1 MYRTEN
7 TTATIPAG
15 EYVDRYR
22 DAEKF
27 IGFCK
32 ACSRYDNCWACPPH
46 GFDADAYLSGYSTA
60 LIVGTRIVPTPSA
73 RAGCATPEQSRETGR
88 QMIAEVRRTLDTRL
102 LELERKYPRSRAFY
116 AGTCH
121 LCPEGTCTRTEGRP
135 CRYPD
140 RIRPS
145 LESLGFDIG
154 KTASELLGIE
164 LQWNEPGSAGL
175 PEYFTLVS
183 GFFTNRPTDDRLW

>member
-1 MYRTEN
+1 MFPLRRLLGLSAARIRCGRIPVRIPHGVDHRHTDHPRAVRPRRMRDAG
-7 TTATIPAG
+7 TRPAG
-15 EYVDRYR
+15 GTADDRR
-22 DAEKF
+22 
-27 IGFCK
+27 
-32 ACSRYDNCWACPPH
+32 SP
-46 GFDADAYLSGYSTA
+46 ADA
-60 LIVGTRIVPTPSA
+60 
-73 RAGCATPEQSRETGR
+73 
-88 QMIAEVRRTLDTRL
+88 RL
-102 LELERKYPRSRAFY
+102 LELERKYPGSRAFY

-121 LCPEGTCTRTEGRP
+121 LCPEGTCARSEGRP

-164 LQWNEPGSAGL
+164 LKWSEPGSSGL

-183 GFFTNRPTDDRLW
+183 GFFSSRPANDGSW